1 MLASPPS
8 ILNKKV
14 AHRKVSN
21 FLCLAWF
28 SFFHNETSKHD
39 KFVAL
44 SFIFANLYVSK
55 QKGLV
60 VNKRVPNYKLEPLMR
75 SFSDF
80 TNYNNTISANTNP
93 ADNKY
98 VVWHWSTKV
107 LEYDL
112 NTNKIVFLQTSF
124 ISQTTSNLI
133 GKLLRSMPRQSVLD
147 FLPTIESDKDRKRIS
162 RMYGVRNVVP
172 ELVMIY

>member
-1 MLASPPS
+1 
-8 ILNKKV
+8 
-14 AHRKVSN
+14 
-21 FLCLAWF
+21 
-28 SFFHNETSKHD
+28 
-39 KFVAL
+39 
-44 SFIFANLYVSK
+44 
-55 QKGLV
+55 
-60 VNKRVPNYKLEPLMR
+60 MR

-133 GKLLRSMPRQSVLD
+133 GKLLRSMPHQSVLD